1 MSSTAPQRPGTA
13 AIRRLTSRL
22 LALLVPLTAPAWA
35 HAAVA
40 QSAALAGWWEML
52 TGIAIGASALWL
64 VGTGLAGTD
73 SRQPAAALAATVA
86 LALVSWPLAV
96 VDPGI
101 TREGLPWLW
110 LILPLAC
117 AAVASLGSVAL
128 GAFYGGAVGTAYA
141 FIRLGDIGGRGAP
154 TVAALEGLLLASMS
168 VGLTLVVVAGVQA
181 ADRLDAAAARS
192 AEASALAS
200 RAATAD
206 RTRRELDAVVHDT
219 VLAALHAAVRQ
230 ASPQQVPELAA
241 DALRRLEEAEAAEW
255 LREGPVP
262 DAELGARL
270 ERGLAAVAPAAD
282 LTVVPFGE
290 LPPAAARAVADATLE
305 AARNAR
311 RHGGGG
317 GVPPYVSV
325 WLGPGPP
332 GSGATVEARVS
343 DDGIGFDPDLVPPAR
358 MGLAVSV
365 VERMRR
371 AGGDATVRTSPG
383 QGTTVRLTWPLREV
397 PDDSRTRRTVRAR

>member
-1 MSSTAPQRPGTA
+1 MSSSAPLRPGTA
-13 AIRRLTSRL
+13 AIRRLTARL
-22 LALLVPLTAPAWA
+22 LGLLVPLTAPAWV
-35 HAAVA
+35 HAAVE
-40 QSAALAGWWEML
+40 QSPALAGWWEML
-52 TGIAIGASALWL
+52 SGIAIGVSALWL
-64 VGTGLAGTD
+64 VGTGLAGTT
-73 SRQPAAALAATVA
+73 SRLPAAALAAAVA
-86 LALVSWPLAV
+86 LALFSWPLAV
-96 VDPGI
+96 VDPVAASD
-101 TREGLPWLW
+101 GLPWLW

-117 AAVASLGSVAL
+117 AAVASLGSVVL
-128 GAFYGGAVGTAYA
+128 SVLYGFAVGTAYG
-141 FIRLGDIGGRGAP
+141 FIRLEDIGGAGES
-154 TVAALEGLLLASMS
+154 TVALLEALLVASMS

-181 ADRLDAAAARS
+181 AERLDSAAARS

-230 ASPQQVPELAA
+230 TSPEQVPALAA
-241 DALRRLEEAEAAEW
+241 DALRRLEEAEAVEW

-262 DAELGARL
+262 DTELGVRL

-282 LTVVPFGE
+282 LTVVPFGA

-325 WLGPGPP
+325 WLGPGPE

-343 DDGIGFDPDLVPPAR
+343 DDGIGFDPELVPPAR
-358 MGLAVSV
+358 IGLAVSV

-371 AGGDATVRTSPG
+371 AGGDAAVRTSPG
-383 QGTTVRLTWPLREV
+383 RGTTVRLTWPAGGL
-397 PDDSRTRRTVRAR
+397 PDGPPGRRAAVVR